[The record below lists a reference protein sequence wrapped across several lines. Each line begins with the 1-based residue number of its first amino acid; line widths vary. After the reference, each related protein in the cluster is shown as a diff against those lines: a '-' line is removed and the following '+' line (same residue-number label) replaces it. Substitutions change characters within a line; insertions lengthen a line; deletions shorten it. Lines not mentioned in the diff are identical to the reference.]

1 MSESQADS
9 SLPGIAGAKTQ
20 AERRDEGWP
29 AAQKPPGAGWSW
41 QRWLTLVL
49 LVFAAQLALIFV
61 LGEKKFPPPRAV
73 ANVPRL
79 TLADGSNELIALEDP
94 TLFVLPRAN
103 DFASAGQAEM
113 SVVTQPFLRWTE
125 PPGELL
131 SPDNETLG
139 AVFTRFMRTNQF
151 AAPTLDFQPE
161 PELSGSVLSLPPV
174 FAENSA
180 LQVEGELMQRKWL
193 NPVSLTNWPYADV
206 IAPSKVQVTVNEAG
220 GVLSAVLLPPD
231 NAIEVRYNAADQRAL
246 ELARRLRF
254 APSSHL
260 TVGLLIFNWRTVPPP
275 ATHSS
280 ATAP

>member
-113 SVVTQPFLRWTE
+113 SVVTQPSLRWTE

-151 AAPTLDFQPE
+151 AAPPLDFQPE
-161 PELSGSVLSLPPV
+161 PKLRGPVLSLPPA

-180 LQVEGELMQRKWL
+180 LQVEGELTQRKWL

-231 NAIEVRYNAADQRAL
+231 IPGEVHYDAADQRAL

-254 APSSHL
+254 APSLHL

-280 ATAP
+280 AAAP